1 MRQVG
6 ILAAAAR
13 YALTHHRARLEE
25 DHANAKA
32 FAAVL
37 ANTPGARVELANV
50 ETNIVNVDVDV
61 AAETVAAK
69 AHSFGMVL
77 NASGPHR
84 LRAVMHLDVTAEDVM
99 RGAALLARAIAAC
112 K

>member
-32 FAAVL
+32 FATLL
-37 ANTPGARVELANV
+37 ANTAGARVELSNV
-50 ETNIVNVDVDV
+50 ETNIVNIDVD
-61 AAETVAAK
+61 ATAEAIAEK
-69 AHSFGMVL
+69 AHSFGVAL
-77 NASGPHR
+77 NASGPNR
-84 LRAVMHLDVTAEDVM
+84 LRAVMHLDVTAEDVR
-99 RGAALLARAIAAC
+99 RGAEHLARAIAAC